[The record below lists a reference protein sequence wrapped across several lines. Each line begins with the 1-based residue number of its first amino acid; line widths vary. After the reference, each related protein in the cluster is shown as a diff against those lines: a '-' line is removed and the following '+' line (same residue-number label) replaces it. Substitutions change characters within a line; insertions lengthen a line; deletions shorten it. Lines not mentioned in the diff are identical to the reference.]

1 MFEHLQ
7 QNGDLTHFY
16 FCYRWFLLDFK
27 RELVYDDVFVVWET
41 IWAARHCTSEHFVLF
56 IALAL
61 LQFYRDIILDNKMDF
76 TDIIKFFNEMAERHD
91 ARAALSVARGLVAK
105 VQDLIKNQ

>member
-1 MFEHLQ
+1 M
-7 QNGDLTHFY
+7 
-16 FCYRWFLLDFK
+16 
-27 RELVYDDVFVVWET
+27 FVVWEI
-41 IWAARHCTSEHFVLF
+41 IWSARHLASEHFVLF

-91 ARAALSVARGLVAK
+91 ARAALKVARGLVAR